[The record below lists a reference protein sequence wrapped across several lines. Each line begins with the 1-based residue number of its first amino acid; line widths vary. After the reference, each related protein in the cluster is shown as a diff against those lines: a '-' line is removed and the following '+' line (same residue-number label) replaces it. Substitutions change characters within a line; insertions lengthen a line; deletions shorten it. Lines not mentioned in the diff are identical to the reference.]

1 MHEEEKT
8 NMTHTRLLKV
18 IALAGTCAAV
28 GTVVGMSSSVA
39 ATPHHSQR
47 GVRASQR
54 GGIRGS
60 FAGLGFGPLGRVI
73 HEVTVVPNATGGFDT
88 LTIDSGK
95 LTTIA
100 GDNLTVAE
108 GTRSASYANPTIT
121 VPDGSTVFL
130 DGRHSSLGALATT
143 DRVTIVQDSD
153 GTTTVFAQSP
163 PPPRV
168 SPLFGAS
175 GASGS
180 TGLHHHLSTGPSGAS
195 GSTSSSGPT
204 GPSGPSG
211 RNNRGAGG
219 NQHNS

>member
-1 MHEEEKT
+1 
-8 NMTHTRLLKV
+8 MTHTGLFKV

-28 GTVVGMSSSVA
+28 GTAVGMSSSVA
-39 ATPHHSQR
+39 ATSHHSQR
-47 GVRASQR
+47 GVHASLR
-54 GGIRGS
+54 GGLRGS

-73 HEVTVVPNATGGFDT
+73 HEVTVVPNSTGRFDT
-88 LTIDSGK
+88 LTIDSGN

-100 GDNLTVAE
+100 GDDLTIAE
-108 GTRSASYANPTIT
+108 GTGSVTYGSPTIT
-121 VPDGSTVFL
+121 VPDGSTIFI

-180 TGLHHHLSTGPSGAS
+180 SGLHHHPWTGPSGAS
-195 GSTSSSGPT
+195 GSTSWSGPT
-204 GPSGPSG
+204 GQSGPTGGS
-211 RNNRGAGG
+211 NRSAGG
-219 NQHNS
+219 NQHNR